1 MSWRNDLKS
10 QPKKGRYFPIRF
22 GDAVRLLKE
31 HGLEQYDGSRL
42 AIRMENIEAECEN
55 GNLLIDIMPE
65 EDVAIYSL
73 PEKIA
78 KGISERA
85 ATVAFRE
92 LVKVQRRIDNFD
104 SSKYSY
110 YCAYLKGMSEIIVT
124 RKDISKQK
132 GKYRSESK
140 FSNAFKT
147 KKIRRNETVLS
158 TINI

>member
-1 MSWRNDLKS
+1 MSWRKDLKS

-31 HGLEQYDGSRL
+31 YGLEQFDGNRL
-42 AIRMENIEAECEN
+42 AIRMENVDGEFEN
-55 GNLLIDIMPE
+55 GRLLIDIMPE
-65 EDVAIYSL
+65 EDLAIYSL
-73 PEKIA
+73 PEEIA
-78 KGISERA
+78 VGISERA
-85 ATVAFRE
+85 TILAFRE
-92 LVKVQRRIDNFD
+92 LAKVQKRINNFD

-110 YCAYLKGMSEIIVT
+110 YCAYLKGLSEIVLT

-140 FSNAFKT
+140 FSNAFKA
-147 KKIRRNETVLS
+147 KKVSRDETVLS